1 MTSILFLIDAIYATS
16 SDALVSEIKKF
27 RNNVLHF
34 GNLNATMNIFKKKM
48 SLIADVLLKSEQ
60 QHLYDIYW
68 WMRTQLSWKKFFL
81 VICKILGLFV
91 NTLTADGKY
100 SLLHRHNLLQHFQM
114 ILSQKQKTFSAFF
127 CHLEI

>member
-60 QHLYDIYW
+60 QHLYDIY
-68 WMRTQLSWKKFFL
+68 
-81 VICKILGLFV
+81 
-91 NTLTADGKY
+91 
-100 SLLHRHNLLQHFQM
+100 
-114 ILSQKQKTFSAFF
+114 
-127 CHLEI
+127 